1 MPGLLLNTQFTMIVA
16 KTTAFLAVF
25 ASLVYCQGDPK
36 NLEPNLLWPREP
48 SSEYAYPSPNAT
60 GRGGWDTALAKA
72 KRFVDRL
79 TIEEKVT
86 ICTGTGF
93 P

>member
-1 MPGLLLNTQFTMIVA
+1 MIAA
-16 KTTAFLAVF
+16 KATVWLAVL
-25 ASLVYCQGDPK
+25 AHVANCQGDPI
-36 NLEPNLLWPREP
+36 NIEPDLLWPREP
-48 SSEYAYPSPNAT
+48 YSEYSYPSPNAT
-60 GRGGWDTALAKA
+60 GRGGWDTAIAKA